1 MGPDPLGVLEVDKRP
16 VGVHVEQNELDVR
29 CAPGIIKRERLDC
42 FPIGKDN
49 GGGAE
54 LDRGGGVHRVNGSQG
69 IECSDVVGTIAVDGG
84 RTLLVPDNRSVA

>member
-1 MGPDPLGVLEVDKRP
+1 MGPDPIGVLEVDKWP

-29 CAPGIIKRERLDC
+29 CAAGIIKRERLDC

-49 GGGAE
+49 GGGE
-54 LDRGGGVHRVNGSQG
+54 IHRVNGSQG

-84 RTLLVPDNRSVA
+84 RTLLVTDNRPVA